1 MKLNLYLNFNGQT
14 EAAFLFYRS
23 VFGGEFASLQ
33 RFRDMPDASMIPAQD
48 LDKVLHVSYA
58 VGDMVLMGSDTL
70 ESLGQPLVMGNNCN
84 LSVHPETRAEADRL
98 FHALSEG
105 GKVEMP
111 MQNMFWGGYF
121 GAFTDRFGV
130 PWMINCEVQ

>member
-14 EAAFLFYRS
+14 EAAFSFYRS

-48 LDKVLHVSYA
+48 LDKILHVSYA

-84 LSVHPETRAEADRL
+84 LSLHPETRAEADRL

-130 PWMINCEVQ
+130 PWMVNFEAK